1 MEEKNSIIAVL
12 WIIVFTVI
20 LYRRNSSNNIILLS
34 ALLISFVILKLEQ
47 KTVSY
52 LPESVLNNKEMMD
65 WIDWLINSKN
75 DNDKDRCYNEIRN
88 MLYSDSLLK
97 EGNDHKTVLKILSKY
112 KPKSVLPFN
121 IDNNDN
127 YSIST
132 GFTT

>member
-52 LPESVLNNKEMMD
+52 LPESVLNNKEMMQ
-65 WIDWLINSKN
+65 WIDCLINSKN

-97 EGNDHKTVLKILSKY
+97 E
-112 KPKSVLPFN
+112 
-121 IDNNDN
+121 
-127 YSIST
+127 
-132 GFTT
+132 